1 MSEPTSPDT
10 NRPLA
15 QEAPILDERQKL
27 VQSLLTEFSDTLD
40 VFPDELDDPVY
51 RRQVGT
57 VQANLELTPA
67 QLAAATIEIKPK
79 VIRPEDDDR
88 MRRGEDPGM
97 WISVTHDK

>member
-1 MSEPTSPDT
+1 MIIAQNLNKFVRIIKTLDSMACVFYNDNMSEPTSPDT

-51 RRQVGT
+51 R
-57 VQANLELTPA
+57 LSL
-67 QLAAATIEIKPK
+67 IHI
-79 VIRPEDDDR
+79 
-88 MRRGEDPGM
+88 
-97 WISVTHDK
+97 